1 MRYISFFLC
10 LVTILLT
17 NGFIVQEYP
26 KQLTVKLPDFINDIY
41 PAPGRTVSFD
51 DYHRNFEAE
60 YRFAGLRFTLPGI
73 YLKEALIRT
82 ATFLPDQVT
91 LIVDD
96 QEVSGESMIYTDGLL
111 LAQYF
116 DDNGELLGE
125 TSGGPYTFYSEYP
138 LEVGEHRALMRAE
151 SKEGEVFEYEWKFE
165 IVP

>member
-1 MRYISFFLC
+1 MRYISLFLC
-10 LVTILLT
+10 LATILVT
-17 NGFIVQEYP
+17 NGCTLQGSA
-26 KQLTVKLPDFINDIY
+26 KQLSVKLPDFIEGIY

-51 DYHRNFEAE
+51 EYHQNFEAE
-60 YRFAGLRFTLPGI
+60 YRFAGLGFTLPGI
-73 YLKEALIRT
+73 YLKEALIQT

-138 LEVGEHRALMRAE
+138 LEVGEHRALIRAE
-151 SKEGEVFEYEWKFE
+151 SKEGEVFEDEWKFE